1 MMELK
6 NTNMPIITD
15 IKFKK
20 NKKTYE
26 IYVDDEFFIEADAET
41 IYKADIKKGMSKDAK
56 SLESAKTA
64 ADANKAY
71 SKALGFISYMDRTE
85 KEVEGYLL
93 KNEFSESAVRNA
105 VEKLKSYN
113 FLNDEEYAV
122 RFVKNKTEFGNQSSR
137 KTYSD
142 LVKKGIRESIAKKT
156 VENHF
161 TKDTEIKVATKE
173 AERLNL
179 KYQKDPYKKKCQ
191 KVSQRLAEKGFSFD
205 IISEAVKLLDNAGEE
220 SEDFR
225 RKFEKAFDAVVKKYE
240 RKGLKDYDLQVKIFQ
255 ALLSKGYEYDMIKK
269 RINTGWDD
277 INF

>member
-1 MMELK
+1 MK
-6 NTNMPIITD
+6 NTNMPIRTD

-41 IYKADIKKGMSKDAK
+41 IYKADIKKGMSMDAK
-56 SLESAKTA
+56 SLESAKAA
-64 ADANKAY
+64 ADTNKAY

-93 KNEFSESAVRNA
+93 KNEFSASAVRNA

-113 FLNDEEYAV
+113 FLNDEEYAI
-122 RFVKNKTEFGNQSSR
+122 RFVKNKAEFGSQSSR

-142 LVKKGIRESIAKKT
+142 LVKKGIRESIAKKI

-161 TKDTEIKVATKE
+161 VKDTEMKVATKE

-179 KYQKDPYKKKCQ
+179 KYKKDPYKKKCQ

-220 SEDFR
+220 SEDFK